1 MKRFLAFLLAFFLNV
16 SVFSQVLAEEPVDQN
31 LGESFKTIND
41 STFVL
46 RNGLTVILSKNT
58 SEVISVELSIN
69 NLPHS
74 DFQIAGIDAVTDNLL
89 NAKGDNYSAETKEG
103 LVEVNLGINK
113 SNFTS
118 VTSKFTDHFEWF
130 ANVLVS
136 PKFSENQLQAEKSQL
151 ISSISN
157 TTDNPL
163 DIVNRVGKTLSY
175 GPEHPY
181 GELSTIKSLN
191 AITLQDVIIH
201 YQRFAVPKNA
211 SLRIKGDLSN
221 NFLKNL
227 LLNTFSNWTASNSL
241 NSTIAE
247 TINPQ
252 YSQLNFIQN
261 DNIEYSKIQFLNTTD
276 LSKESVDYPE
286 SLDPGDTLV

>member
-1 MKRFLAFLLAFFLNV
+1 M
-16 SVFSQVLAEEPVDQN
+16 
-31 LGESFKTIND
+31 
-41 STFVL
+41 
-46 RNGLTVILSKNT
+46 
-58 SEVISVELSIN
+58 
-69 NLPHS
+69 
-74 DFQIAGIDAVTDNLL
+74 
-89 NAKGDNYSAETKEG
+89 Y
-103 LVEVNLGINK
+103 
-113 SNFTS
+113 
-118 VTSKFTDHFEWF
+118 
-130 ANVLVS
+130 
-136 PKFSENQLQAEKSQL
+136 KFSENQLQAEKSQL

-211 SLRIKGDLSN
+211 SLHIKGDLSI

-241 NSTIAE
+241 NSTVAE

-252 YSQLNFIQN
+252 YTQLNFIQN
-261 DNIEYSKIQFLNTTD
+261 DSIEYSKIQFLNTTD
-276 LSKESVDYPE
+276 LSLNARLRASAGRECGLCDHR
-286 SLDPGDTLV
+286 GAQT